1 VSGYTR
7 SLAGLPFQADRRRL
21 LSPATDLVRSSGQTR
36 RGVPHWVLAFRLA
49 WRQLRSEPARLVAAI
64 TGVMFATI
72 LVLMQLGFRGALFV
86 TATALP
92 QALHAELFLLNPLTM
107 ALFRAEPVPRAR
119 GFQALAVPEVEKAV
133 PIYLAQTFWRNPE
146 NGTHRAIQLIGFDAE
161 DGAVKIA
168 GLAPQVRLLKRVDTV
183 AFDALAR
190 PEFGNVAGL
199 LARNSTL
206 NVQIGSHEVQVVGT
220 VRLGASFSADG
231 SAVMNE
237 TTFRRIVPTA
247 PASDASVI
255 ALRLKPGADPLR
267 VRADLTRLLP
277 PDVAVLTHAQL
288 VQREHQY
295 WDATTPI
302 GVIFAFGSLLGI
314 VVGMVIVY
322 QILFTDIASH
332 LREYATLKAMGFRN
346 LYLGQVVISEA
357 VILAGLGFIPGAL
370 GSAVLYHYAAR
381 ATYLDLD
388 LTGQRCATVF
398 CMILGMCVC
407 AALLTLRKLRQ
418 AEPAEVF

>member
-1 VSGYTR
+1 VSVHAR
-7 SLAGLPFQADRRRL
+7 STVGLPFQAERRKPR
-21 LSPATDLVRSSGQTR
+21 SPSADVVRSPGQTGH
-36 RGVPHWVLAFRLA
+36 GVPHCLLAFRLA
-49 WRQLRSEPARLVAAI
+49 WRQLRSEPARLLAAV

-86 TATALP
+86 TAAALP

-107 ALFRAEPVPRAR
+107 ALFRAEPVPRVR
-119 GFQALAVPEVEKAV
+119 GFQALSVPEVEKAV
-133 PIYLAQTFWRNPE
+133 PIYLAQSFWRNPE

-161 DGAVKIA
+161 DGAVNIA
-168 GLAPQVRLLKRVDTV
+168 GLAPLVPLLKRADAV

-190 PEFGNVAGL
+190 PEFGHITDL
-199 LARNSTL
+199 LARKSTL

-237 TTFRRIVPTA
+237 TTFRRII
-247 PASDASVI
+247 PATPVSDASVI
-255 ALRLKPGADPLR
+255 ALRLKPGADP
-267 VRADLTRLLP
+267 VSIRAELTRLLP

-288 VQREHQY
+288 VQREHEY

-332 LREYATLKAMGFRN
+332 LREYATLKAMGYRN
-346 LYLGQVVISEA
+346 LYLSQVVISEA

-370 GSAVLYHYAAR
+370 ASAVLYHYASG

-398 CMILGMCVC
+398 CMILGMCVS